1 MRRTVPI
8 VLIVA
13 FVAAAAA
20 CVPLTPPGA
29 TTTTSAST
37 TSTSTSTTTTSTS
50 TTSTTTSTTTTS
62 TSTTTTP
69 PPPVVLSGIV
79 TTLAGSES
87 GFQDGVGADAR
98 FGSVADVAAA
108 PDGSVY
114 VVDSANFRIRRVSPA
129 GEVTTVAGTGVR
141 GTTDGPAAMASFYSP
156 QAIAVGPD
164 GTVYVAEAVS
174 ELTAGVYDLAVIN
187 RIRAISPDGVVSTLA
202 GGLSGYADG
211 TGSAARFYLP
221 YGLDVGPDGNLYVAE
236 YGNHRIRKVT
246 PSGEVTTVTSSTG
259 PFFDQVSDL
268 VVGEDGAITYVDAFY
283 RVRRLAGGTVSTVAG
298 STSSGYVDG
307 AGTAARFRVIQGID
321 IGADGSLYVGD
332 SGNDRIRRIDPSGVV
347 STLAGSTRGYADGT
361 GADARFSGISGLTIS
376 PSGVAYIGDRNNWR
390 VRAMS

>member
-98 FGSVADVAAA
+98 FGSVANVAAA

-114 VVDSANFRIRRVSPA
+114 VVDSANLRIRRVSPA

-141 GTTDGPAAMASFYSP
+141 GTTDGPAARPASTARRRSP
-156 QAIAVGPD
+156 SAP
-164 GTVYVAEAVS
+164 
-174 ELTAGVYDLAVIN
+174 TA
-187 RIRAISPDGVVSTLA
+187 R
-202 GGLSGYADG
+202 
-211 TGSAARFYLP
+211 
-221 YGLDVGPDGNLYVAE
+221 
-236 YGNHRIRKVT
+236 
-246 PSGEVTTVTSSTG
+246 
-259 PFFDQVSDL
+259 
-268 VVGEDGAITYVDAFY
+268 
-283 RVRRLAGGTVSTVAG
+283 
-298 STSSGYVDG
+298 STSPRPCRS
-307 AGTAARFRVIQGID
+307 
-321 IGADGSLYVGD
+321 
-332 SGNDRIRRIDPSGVV
+332 
-347 STLAGSTRGYADGT
+347 
-361 GADARFSGISGLTIS
+361 
-376 PSGVAYIGDRNNWR
+376 
-390 VRAMS
+390 